1 MRLNRVWE
9 IAKKDMSSVRKHR
22 YVFYGLIAI
31 PLVFAI
37 VMPLALIY
45 PVMISEISPGG
56 LPPFVQPGME
66 PKQAMVLGLVNMV
79 VLMFMFIPA
88 IIPSTIASYT
98 FVGEK
103 VSRQLEPLLATPTSD
118 FELLVG
124 KGLGAF
130 VPAVGVAL
138 AAFVGLVLVVDLLTF
153 SLFGYLLLPNLLS
166 LIVIFVYAPLISL
179 LSVSLCVFVSSKV
192 NDVRAAMQLGGSSV
206 VPVVAFYF
214 LFLGGI
220 ISLNLITLVGF
231 ALVLVLASVGLFAF
245 SKVTFRREEI
255 LTRWK

>member
-1 MRLNRVWE
+1 M
-9 IAKKDMSSVRKHR
+9 KRKTLLMK
-22 YVFYGLIAI
+22 VF
-31 PLVFAI
+31 P
-37 VMPLALIY
+37 ALIIFSLWLDGWFY
-45 PVMISEISPGG
+45 
-56 LPPFVQPGME
+56 
-66 PKQAMVLGLVNMV
+66 
-79 VLMFMFIPA
+79 
-88 IIPSTIASYT
+88 
-98 FVGEK
+98 
-103 VSRQLEPLLATPTSD
+103 PLLLLP
-118 FELLVG
+118 FLYVILVG

-231 ALVLVLASVGLFAF
+231 ALVLVLASV
-245 SKVTFRREEI
+245 
-255 LTRWK
+255 